1 MTNRYSFQN
10 YDEKSMVSIVG
21 RSLPVSF
28 KNCYEIANFVR
39 GKKVDFSIQFLKK
52 VLEKKVSIPFR
63 RFVRDTAH
71 RPGGQVGKYPYN
83 ASKEV
88 IALLESLKSNAQA
101 KGMDTTKLVAIHAA
115 AQKGALLR
123 HQTLR
128 KKSGKV
134 RKNTHFEI
142 IAKEV
147 EEKAK
152 KEKKEMEKK

>member
-1 MTNRYSFQN
+1 MNRYSFQN
-10 YDEKSMVSIVG
+10 YDEKNMVSVVG

-28 KNCYEIANFVR
+28 KYCYEIANFIK
-39 GKKVDFSIQFLKK
+39 GKKIDFAIQYLKK
-52 VLEKKVSIPFR
+52 VLDKKVSIPFK

-71 RPGGQVGKYPYN
+71 KPGGQVGKYPYN

-101 KGMDTTKLVAIHAA
+101 KGLDTTKLVAIHAA

-134 RKNTHFEI
+134 RKNTHFEL

-147 EEKAK
+147 EEK
-152 KEKKEMEKK
+152 EKKKYTKEEVRK